1 MSKVTSKQLQNLLQ
15 RHKIPKEVKKDFR
28 AVNDFT
34 QLLVDSHVIAAALD
48 FFGMDSLESEP
59 TKNKLPSASRKSDK
73 LKYIKRTVGK
83 FVDKYVLNFEA
94 ESSTLLSNEE
104 KEQPRERNKQQRKR
118 SEQQQKRNEQSQK
131 TSGQPQTGNEED
143 QTTTT
148 KQKDGLFN
156 YACRL
161 LSYGLLSRMLPRK
174 EMGNGLYKFL
184 MLHFKTMEEP
194 NMHWKRSI

>member
-1 MSKVTSKQLQNLLQ
+1 MSKGTSKQLQNLLQ

-34 QLLVDSHVIAAALD
+34 QLLVVSHVIAAALD

-104 KEQPRERNKQQRKR
+104 KAQPRERNKQQ
-118 SEQQQKRNEQSQK
+118 
-131 TSGQPQTGNEED
+131 
-143 QTTTT
+143 
-148 KQKDGLFN
+148 
-156 YACRL
+156 
-161 LSYGLLSRMLPRK
+161 
-174 EMGNGLYKFL
+174 
-184 MLHFKTMEEP
+184 
-194 NMHWKRSI
+194 